1 VAVSFFMEGIIIFMS
16 VTFNKES
23 HLIKHHIDMYIK
35 SLFDDEFNLLLH
47 HIKNTMKSL
56 QPVSVIVIKRLIS
69 NLFDNKT
76 HVFLDFCKHVL
87 INNVTSHENIDRW
100 LDIHVLE
107 QNDILMDVFEILTKS
122 IRESFKDFKKQH
134 LVQSKESK
142 KHKSLLQT
150 YQKFY
155 QQYHNYQRFIH
166 IWVTSEDTMHHIIQP
181 YKMAKISFETLVL
194 NKHQEGITHYILPEP
209 EDVIVLENWDIKFI
223 NNRSKQ
229 YVLWLSN
236 DALMT
241 HIKHIP
247 RHLEV
252 VVDLDLIIEE
262 FLLSNSKTALKLHQ
276 FNEEIAPILREIHQ
290 YLRIK
295 KMKHY
300 LVGNVLKDNQILY
313 RCLTLG
319 FRHIIIQSNDICEA
333 ILEAQTFIEP
343 RYLKK
348 I

>member
-1 VAVSFFMEGIIIFMS
+1 MAVSFFMEGLIQFMS
-16 VTFNKES
+16 VTFTKES
-23 HLIKHHIDMYIK
+23 HLAKFHIDMYIK
-35 SLFDDEFNLLLH
+35 SLVDDKFNLLLPY
-47 HIKNTMKSL
+47 IKYTMKSL
-56 QPVSVIVIKRLIS
+56 QPVSVIVIKRFIS
-69 NLFDNKT
+69 NFFENKT
-76 HVFLDFCKHVL
+76 HVFLEFCKHVL
-87 INNVTSHENIDRW
+87 INNVRSHENIDRW

-107 QNDILMDVFEILTKS
+107 QDDVLMDVFEILTKS
-122 IRESFKDFKKQH
+122 IRESFKDFKKHH

-142 KHKSLLQT
+142 IHTSLLQT

-155 QQYHNYQRFIH
+155 QHYHHYQRFIH
-166 IWVTSEDTMHHIIQP
+166 IWVTSDDTIHHIIQP
-181 YKMAKISFETLVL
+181 CKMAKISFETLVL

-252 VVDLDLIIEE
+252 VVDLDLIIEDVCTVHNN
-262 FLLSNSKTALKLHQ
+262 LTLTIHQ
-276 FNEEIAPILREIHQ
+276 FNKEVVPTLREMHQ
-290 YLRIK
+290 YFRIK
-295 KMKHY
+295 KIKHY
-300 LVGNVLKDNQILY
+300 VVGKVLAQRDIFY

-319 FRHIIIQSNDICEA
+319 YRHMILQTNDIHEA
-333 ILEAQTFIEP
+333 ILEAQAFIEP
-343 RYLKK
+343 KYLKK